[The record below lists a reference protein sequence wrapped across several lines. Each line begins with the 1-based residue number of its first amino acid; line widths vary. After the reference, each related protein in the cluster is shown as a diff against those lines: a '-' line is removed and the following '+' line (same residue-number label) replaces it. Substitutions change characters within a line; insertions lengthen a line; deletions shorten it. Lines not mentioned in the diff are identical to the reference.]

1 MKIII
6 ALSILVAFTAFIF
19 YLILVPGKVKD
30 DWNEI
35 FEKDGEE

>member
-1 MKIII
+1 MKIILAI
-6 ALSILVAFTAFIF
+6 SALVAFTAFVF

-35 FEKDGEE
+35 FEKDENE